1 MKNKKIF
8 LIITIVLA
16 ILITILIIFKNNSA
30 KNLKVGNNSSSQEIV
45 DYILNL
51 NSYEAEIEVEVNSN
65 KTTNKYVIK
74 QKYSSNGSSSQE
86 IIEPKE
92 IQGLRIEKENNKIT
106 LENSK
111 LNLSTTYENYE
122 YLSDN
127 CMDLISFVEN
137 YKQNETSNYEEKN
150 NQIIMK
156 VKDSGENKKISN
168 KILYIDKKTAEPTKM
183 EVIDDNQ
190 NITICII
197 YKEVNVNS

>member
-1 MKNKKIF
+1 MKNKKII
-8 LIITIVLA
+8 LIIAIVLV
-16 ILITILIIFKNNSA
+16 ILIAILIIFKNNSA
-30 KNLKVGNNSSSQEIV
+30 KNLKIGNNSCSQEIV
-45 DYILNL
+45 NYILNL
-51 NSYEAEIEVEVNSN
+51 NSYEAEIEVEINSN

-74 QKYSSNGSSSQE
+74 QKYTNNGNSSQE
-86 IIEPKE
+86 IVEPKE

-127 CMDLISFVEN
+127 CMDLSSFVEN
-137 YKQNETSNYEEKN
+137 YKQDEKANYEEKDD
-150 NQIIMK
+150 QIIMK
-156 VKDSGENKKISN
+156 VKDNSENKKISN
-168 KILYIDKKTAEPTKM
+168 KILYIDKKTAKPTKM
-183 EVIDDNQ
+183 EVMDDNQ

>member
-1 MKNKKIF
+1 MKNKKII
-8 LIITIVLA
+8 LIIAIVLVILTA
-16 ILITILIIFKNNSA
+16 IFIIFKNNSA
-30 KNLKVGNNSSSQEIV
+30 KNLKIGNNSSSQEIV
-45 DYILNL
+45 NYILNL
-51 NSYEAEIEVEVNSN
+51 NSYEAKIEVEINSN

-74 QKYSSNGSSSQE
+74 QKYTNNGNSSQE
-86 IIEPKE
+86 IVEPKE
-92 IQGLRIEKENNKIT
+92 IQGLRIEKENSKVT

-127 CMDLISFVEN
+127 CMDLSSFVEN
-137 YKQNETSNYEEKN
+137 YKQDESANYEEKN
-150 NQIIMK
+150 DQIIMK

-168 KILYIDKKTAEPTKM
+168 KILYIDKKTAKPTKM
-183 EVIDDNQ
+183 EVMDDNQ

>member
-1 MKNKKIF
+1 MKNKKII
-8 LIITIVLA
+8 LIITIVLV
-16 ILITILIIFKNNSA
+16 ILIAILIIFKNNSA
-30 KNLKVGNNSSSQEIV
+30 KNLKIGNNSSSQEIV
-45 DYILNL
+45 NYILNL
-51 NSYEAEIEVEVNSN
+51 NSYETQIEVEINSN

-74 QKYSSNGSSSQE
+74 QKYTNSGNSSQE

-127 CMDLISFVEN
+127 CMDLSSFVEN
-137 YKQNETSNYEEKN
+137 YKQDEKANYEEKDD
-150 NQIIMK
+150 QIIMK
-156 VKDSGENKKISN
+156 VKDSGENKKIAN
-168 KILYIDKKTAEPTKM
+168 KILYIDKKTAKPTKM
-183 EVIDDNQ
+183 EVMDDNQ

>member
-1 MKNKKIF
+1 MKNKKII
-8 LIITIVLA
+8 LIIAIVLA

-137 YKQNETSNYEEKN
+137 YKQDEKANYEEKN

-168 KILYIDKKTAEPTKM
+168 KILYIDKKTAKPTKM